1 MSGGATGVVVA
12 AGTGSRLAPALGP
25 GAPRKA
31 LVELAGRSLVVWST
45 WALARTP
52 GVDEVVVV
60 LHPDDLEAVQTG
72 PLGGALRAVGA
83 TAFVAGGARRQDS
96 VERGI
101 RAGKAGLAG
110 GEDRFVLVHDAARP
124 LLDPDD
130 AAAALAKARE
140 VGASVLAER
149 AKDTVKRVDAGLRVV
164 ATLPRAELWLAQ
176 TPQVARRDDLLAAL
190 QAAGTTEVTDE
201 AMALERVGKPVVVVE
216 AKSPNFKVTTPG
228 DLPRAEA
235 VLAARVAAGKAAPPR
250 VNPSTAV
257 LLRGAAAGLAGE
269 TVHALREQLRG
280 APPELRA
287 AAKAL
292 EEAGAALGT
301 DVMARAEALFERLK
315 GELSAAPATPPAIA
329 GAVKALR
336 DTATLAR
343 PTPTPSTGPARDQ
356 FAGVPRT
363 GIGTDIHRLVPNR
376 PLVLGGVT
384 IPYEL
389 GLDGH
394 SDADALTH
402 AVIDALLGAAGLGD
416 IGEHFPDTD
425 PTYKGA
431 DSMRLLQ
438 VTLEKVRAAGLAP
451 AQLDCVVHAERP
463 KLKAWKP
470 KLRESLARA
479 CGLPEGRVNVKAKTE
494 EGLGPIGEGRAISCT
509 VVATLVAL

>member
-1 MSGGATGVVVA
+1 MSDQGATGVVVA

-60 LHPDDLEAVQTG
+60 LHPDDLAAVEGG
-72 PLGGALRAVGA
+72 PLGAALRAAGA

-96 VERGI
+96 VERGVKL
-101 RAGKAGLAG
+101 GKAGPG
-110 GEDRFVLVHDAARP
+110 RFVLVHDAARP
-124 LLDPDD
+124 LLDPED
-130 AAAALAKARE
+130 AGAALAKARD

-176 TPQVARRDDLLAAL
+176 TPQVARRDELLAAL
-190 QAAGTTEVTDE
+190 QAAGAVEVTDE

-228 DLPRAEA
+228 DLPRAES
-235 VLAARVAAGKAAPPR
+235 VLAERLAAGKPAPP
-250 VNPSTAV
+250 PTGASATAGQDAGAQV
-257 LLRGAAAGLAGE
+257 RAAAAAIAK
-269 TVHALREQLRG
+269 ALREQLRH
-280 APPELRA
+280 APPELRDAARALDQVGRDVTDAVGRA
-287 AAKAL
+287 AAQ
-292 EEAGAALGT
+292 
-301 DVMARAEALFERLK
+301 VEALSERLRK
-315 GELSAAPATPPAIA
+315 DPRPA
-329 GAVKALR
+329 
-336 DTATLAR
+336 
-343 PTPTPSTGPARDQ
+343 STGPADALRATATFSRPAPTAPRDP

-363 GIGTDIHRLVPNR
+363 GIGTDIHRLVPGR

-384 IPYEL
+384 IPHDL

-431 DSMRLLQ
+431 DSMRLLAL
-438 VTLEKVRAAGLAP
+438 TLEKVRAAGLAP

-479 CGLPEGRVNVKAKTE
+479 CGLPVGRVNVKAKTE

-509 VVATLVAL
+509 VVATLISH

>member
-1 MSGGATGVVVA
+1 MSDQGATGVVVA

-31 LVELAGRSLVVWST
+31 LIELAGRSLVVWST

-60 LHPDDLEAVQTG
+60 LHPDDLQAVEQG
-72 PLGGALRAVGA
+72 PLGAALRAVGA

-96 VERGI
+96 VARGI
-101 RAGKAGLAG
+101 RTGRPGA
-110 GEDRFVLVHDAARP
+110 ERFVLVHDAARP
-124 LLDPDD
+124 LLDPAD
-130 AAAALAKARE
+130 AGAALARARE
-140 VGASVLAER
+140 AGASVLAER
-149 AKDTVKRVDAGLRVV
+149 AKDTVKRVDAALRVV

-176 TPQVARRDDLLAAL
+176 TPQVARRDELLAAL
-190 QAAGTTEVTDE
+190 DAAGTVEVTDE
-201 AMALERVGKPVVVVE
+201 AMALERAGRPVVVVE
-216 AKSPNFKVTTPG
+216 AKSPNFKVTTAG

-235 VLAARVAAGKAAPPR
+235 VLAERVAAGKPAPPR
-250 VNPSTAV
+250 ATPSTEVIV
-257 LLRGAAAGLAGE
+257 LGAAARVGD
-269 TVHALREQLRG
+269 ALRDQLRQ

-287 AAKAL
+287 AARAL

-301 DVMARAEALFERLK
+301 DVLARAEALFERLRS
-315 GELSAAPATPPAIA
+315 ELPPTSPSRA
-329 GAVKALR
+329 GAAVKALR
-336 DTATLAR
+336 DTATFAR
-343 PTPTPSTGPARDQ
+343 PSGQASKDP

-384 IPYEL
+384 IPHAL

-425 PTYKGA
+425 PTYEGA
-431 DSMRLLQ
+431 DSMRLLA

-479 CGLPEGRVNVKAKTE
+479 CGLPEARVNVKAKTE

-509 VVATLVAL
+509 VVATLVTA